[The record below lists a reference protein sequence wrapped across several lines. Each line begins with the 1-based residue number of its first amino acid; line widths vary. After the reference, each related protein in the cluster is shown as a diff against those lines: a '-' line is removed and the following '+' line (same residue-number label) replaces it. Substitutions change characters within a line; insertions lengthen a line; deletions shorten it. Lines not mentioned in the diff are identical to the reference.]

1 MAIPRDDIG
10 SKLLSLKRE
19 LEEQKSQRSE
29 LQGELKSLTKQME
42 MEFGVKTASQAEKL
56 IEKMEKEIE
65 KNEKS
70 IRNRIREIE
79 RLMGQRG

>member
-1 MAIPRDDIG
+1 MATPRNDIG
-10 SKLLSLKRE
+10 NKLLSLKRE

-56 IEKMEKEIE
+56 IEKMENREKE
-65 KNEKS
+65 S
-70 IRNRIREIE
+70 IVTVSG
-79 RLMGQRG
+79 MGL